1 MAAAAAAGDSGEQ
14 LLLHLKLAFL
24 ALEPP
29 ACVLTLARK
38 AGGGSV
44 TPHVQNFIL
53 ENCVGTNVGGPD
65 CTYVKTIL
73 KKVIAEAELSSD
85 IVIDELYEEFGRCM
99 SSRANNSELS
109 LAKIYKEISFL
120 SPAYDNVSSNPVS
133 LVARLLCSTNMLEG
147 DTGCCLWPS
156 SLFLSEFIVS
166 FPELFAKKC
175 CFELGSGVGLVGVCL
190 NHVGASKVILTDGD
204 ASTLTNMKANMEMNN
219 LYIEDSQLVKE
230 SKNKVECKYLSW
242 EEACESDLRD
252 YQRDIVLG
260 ADIIYN
266 PSCVP
271 HLVRVLC
278 MLLRD
283 DDGRRES
290 VNAATNGEIAD
301 EVSGTTAAG
310 GPVAYI
316 TTVVRNADTF
326 NCFAKVAADAKLSV
340 VNITSSAAPSSFLP
354 YMISYDRSS
363 VQLLKITLL
372 S

>member
-1 MAAAAAAGDSGEQ
+1 MAAAAASGDSGEQ

-99 SSRANNSELS
+99 SSRENNSELS

-156 SLFLSEFIVS
+156 SLFLSEFILS

-175 CFELGSGVGLVGVCL
+175 CFE
-190 NHVGASKVILTDGD
+190 VILTDGD

-252 YQRDIVLG
+252 YQRDILLG

-278 MLLRD
+278 MLLRG

-290 VNAATNGEIAD
+290 VNAATNGEIGD
-301 EVSGTTAAG
+301 EVSGTTTTG

-316 TTVVRNADTF
+316 ATVIRNADTF
-326 NCFAKVAADAKLSV
+326 NCFAKAAADAKLSV
-340 VNITSSAAPSSFLP
+340 VNITSSAATSSFLP

>member
-1 MAAAAAAGDSGEQ
+1 MAAATASGDSGEQ
-14 LLLHLKLAFL
+14 PLLHLKLAFL

-44 TPHVQNFIL
+44 TPHVQKFIL
-53 ENCVGTNVGGPD
+53 ENCIGTNVGGAD

-73 KKVIAEAELSSD
+73 KKVIAEAESSSD

-109 LAKIYKEISFL
+109 MAKIYKEISFI
-120 SPAYDNVSSNPVS
+120 SSAYGNVSSDPVS

-156 SLFLSEFIVS
+156 SLFLSEFILS

-190 NHVGASKVILTDGD
+190 NRVGASKVILTDGD

-219 LYIEDSQLVKE
+219 LYIGDSQLVKE

-278 MLLRD
+278 MLLRG
-283 DDGRRES
+283 DDGRREI
-290 VNAATNGEIAD
+290 VNEATNGEID
-301 EVSGTTAAG
+301 EVSGTSETG

-316 TTVVRNADTF
+316 ATVIRNADTF
-326 NCFAKVAADAKLSV
+326 KCFARAAADAKLSV
-340 VNITSSAAPSSFLP
+340 VNMTSSAAPSSFLP

-363 VQLLKITLL
+363 VQLLKITPL